1 MKDFSP
7 FNEEESW
14 TEGPSINR
22 SDGKEIHIERIV
34 SLLPVRYYWGW
45 TIFAVAYLLV
55 SNVFIAYFEKS
66 LTYFISSLILSILLA
81 QQTIIIIWA
90 KNKLNTIEKVLLE
103 IVDLPQEEIRILW
116 RGLKARIFDDKKMI
130 LMGLLMNVLAHVFHL
145 DDLGYSYE
153 SAYSYIFIQYVYYGV
168 HYFMGAGLYLLAA
181 TLSAIY
187 SLSKI
192 PLNINSLISR
202 HVHFKGLLYSELTI
216 CAISVYLSWGIFYMT
231 TPSRLTD
238 KLSIIW
244 FSSFAVILLL
254 YFILSQYIIHRMM
267 TKAKRDNLGTFSA
280 ILRSTAQ
287 EALKNP
293 TKQNII
299 CLRAI
304 IDIQRQIDDMCQW
317 PFGIYEIL
325 HIVLIV
331 IIPLVVVILE
341 IIFEVVR

>member
-14 TEGPSINR
+14 SEGPSINP
-22 SDGKEIHIERIV
+22 SDGNLIHIERIV

-45 TIFAVAYLLV
+45 MILAVAYFLIT
-55 SNVFIAYFEKS
+55 NVTITYFENS
-66 LTYFISSLILSILLA
+66 SAYFISSLLLSILIA

-90 KNKLNTIEKVLLE
+90 ENKLNTIEKVLLE
-103 IVDLPQEEIRILW
+103 IVDLPSEETRDLW
-116 RGLKARIFDDKKMI
+116 KGLRARIFHDKKMI
-130 LMGLLMNVLAHVFHL
+130 LMGLLMNMLAHFVNL
-145 DDLGYSYE
+145 DDFGYSYE
-153 SAYSYIFIQYVYYGV
+153 SAYSYIFIQYGYYGV
-168 HYFMGAGLYLLAA
+168 HYFMGVGLYLLAA

-192 PLNINSLISR
+192 PLNINSLISK

-231 TPSRLTD
+231 TPNRLTD
-238 KLSIIW
+238 TLSIIW

-254 YFILSQYIIHRMM
+254 YFIMSQYIIHRMM

-287 EALKNP
+287 EALQNP
-293 TKQNII
+293 TKQNIL

-331 IIPLVVVILE
+331 IIPLVVVLLE